1 VRRFAS
7 QTGQT
12 AAEFLGALL
21 VVSVII
27 AAVATTDVGAQ
38 IKCGMGALVE
48 SIGVGEKGEGCG
60 DIVAANVTPE
70 DSDGDG
76 LSDEEERANGS
87 NPFSADSDEDG
98 IPDDLEAQYGTNPN
112 EADSDGDRVTD
123 AEEIEN
129 GLNPSVADSDGD
141 GLSDYNEFEAGTDP
155 LNPDSDGDGNQDGD
169 DDDPLAYDAGLG
181 QVVQGAACGDST
193 WWGCPDDDDPVRASL
208 AYFTGQMLTGLLAVG
223 DIRDFVAAILRGQWG
238 NAAWAAVGVVP
249 YAGDA
254 AKIGKKLHDLI
265 KMFPGRRAELLR
277 LIPKILPERLQRVA
291 YDAATNGGW
300 SKLADSGLS
309 DNAIRQLADSGND
322 LRRLADNARLTE
334 NKLSDAE
341 ATAIWNAAKDPV
353 WATTKRPIAEALGVE
368 TALAQLRKN
377 PNIDVLV
384 TGRPVPGRANVGPD
398 IIAIDRST
406 GRLIVVEAKG
416 STGGPRTLGRDR
428 LRATANGNETVQT
441 SRPWLESNSERY
453 MRDLRNSAD
462 PKEQEAARR
471 MQDVFDDVEDYD
483 VMIVHSRPDGKS
495 GYGEGMDGAV
505 EGIRNGGSV
514 GNIDVVDVVRPR

>member
-1 VRRFAS
+1 MRRFAT

-12 AAEFLGALL
+12 AAELLGALL
-21 VVSVII
+21 IISVII

-38 IKCGMGALVE
+38 IKCGMGAIVE
-48 SIGVGEKGEGCG
+48 SIGVGEKGEACG
-60 DIVAANVTPE
+60 DIVTTNVTPT

-98 IPDDLEAQYGTNPN
+98 VPDDIELQYGTNPN
-112 EADSDGDRVTD
+112 EADSDGDRVPD

-129 GLNPSVADSDGD
+129 GLNPNVADSDGD

-155 LNPDSDGDGNQDGD
+155 LNPDSDSDGNQDGD
-169 DDDPLAYDAGLG
+169 DDDPLSYDAGLG

-254 AKIGKKLHDLI
+254 AKIGKKLQELI
-265 KMFPGRRAELLR
+265 TKFPGRRAELLR

-300 SKLADSGLS
+300 SKLADSGMS

-322 LRRLADNARLTE
+322 LRRLADNARMTERSLT
-334 NKLSDAE
+334 DAE
-341 ATAIWNAAKDPV
+341 ATTIWNAAKDPV

-368 TALAQLRKN
+368 TALAHLRKN
-377 PNIDVLV
+377 PNIDILV
-384 TGRPVPGRANVGPD
+384 TGRPVPGGPTS
-398 IIAIDRST
+398 APTSWPST
-406 GRLIVVEAKG
+406 
-416 STGGPRTLGRDR
+416 
-428 LRATANGNETVQT
+428 
-441 SRPWLESNSERY
+441 
-453 MRDLRNSAD
+453 
-462 PKEQEAARR
+462 AA
-471 MQDVFDDVEDYD
+471 
-483 VMIVHSRPDGKS
+483 PAG
-495 GYGEGMDGAV
+495 
-505 EGIRNGGSV
+505 
-514 GNIDVVDVVRPR
+514 

>member
-1 VRRFAS
+1 VRRFAV

-12 AAEFLGALL
+12 AAEYLGALL
-21 VVSVII
+21 ILSVII
-27 AAVATTDVGAQ
+27 AAVATTDVGGR
-38 IKCGMGALVE
+38 IKCGIGAMVE
-48 SIGVGEKGEGCG
+48 SIGLGSEGESCG
-60 DIVAANVTPE
+60 SIVTANVTPE

-112 EADSDGDRVTD
+112 EADSDGDGITD

-141 GLSDYNEFEAGTDP
+141 GLSDYDEFEAGTDP
-155 LNPDSDGDGNQDGD
+155 LNADSDGDGDQDGD

-254 AKIGKKLHDLI
+254 AKIGKKLHELI
-265 KMFPGRRAELLR
+265 AKFPGRRAELLR

-291 YDAATNGGW
+291 YDAATGGGW
-300 SKLADSGLS
+300 SKLADAGVS
-309 DNAIRQLADSGND
+309 DNAIRQLAESGND
-322 LRRLADNARLTE
+322 LRRLADNARLSERSLT
-334 NKLSDAE
+334 DAE

-353 WATTKRPIAEALGVE
+353 WATTRRPIAEALGVE
-368 TALAQLRKN
+368 TALAHLRRN
-377 PNIDVLV
+377 PNIDILV

-398 IIAIDRST
+398 IVAIDRST

-428 LRATANGNETVQT
+428 LRATANGNESVQT

-462 PKEQEAARR
+462 PGEQEAARR
-471 MQDVFDDVEDYD
+471 LQDVFDDVEDYD
-483 VMIVHSRPDGKS
+483 VMIVHSRPNGKS

-505 EGIRNGGSV
+505 EGIRDGGSV